1 MNGWCR
7 SRRRSSI
14 SLTFVAIAICATSA
28 LALAEPATPTLSS
41 RDVEV
46 LTTVLTHFATR
57 KDTWPANPRGY
68 IAIEPKTAGTDWLLS
83 GLLQSGSLRKL
94 VPASVI
100 PDLTKRNA
108 GPNLVPADLAAAA
121 HVRIQ
126 TREEA
131 GDFIMDNHDIA
142 TLITPYTPG
151 YSSDGTQAVVVL
163 SFNWSV
169 HTGYVIYLLQHKE
182 ARWSV
187 VKNHLDAFL

>member
-1 MNGWCR
+1 ML
-7 SRRRSSI
+7 RRSSI
-14 SLTFVAIAICATSA
+14 SLTFLAIAICATPA
-28 LALAEPATPTLSS
+28 LALAEPATPTLSP

-57 KDTWPANPRGY
+57 NDTWPANPGGC
-68 IAIEPKTAGTDWLLS
+68 IAIEPKTASTDWLLS
-83 GLLQSGSLRKL
+83 GLLQSGPLRKVL
-94 VPASVI
+94 PAAVI

-108 GPNLVPADLAAAA
+108 GPHLVPADLARAA

-131 GDFIMDNHDIA
+131 GDFIMDNHEIA

-151 YSSDGTQAVVVL
+151 YSSDGTQAMVVL
-163 SFNWSV
+163 SFNWSI
-169 HTGYVIYLLQHKE
+169 HTGYVIYVLRLKE

-187 VKNHLDAFL
+187 VKSYIDAFL